1 MSITISTQ
9 GPELLDMFV
18 GESERNVRE
27 LFQAGREAAPS
38 VLFFDEL
45 DSLAPARGKGGDGG
59 GVMDRVVSQLITEMD
74 LLSAGG
80 GEASVNVIGAT
91 NRPDLLDSSLLR
103 RFDKKIYLPS
113 CREPSAQV
121 KVFEAQMRRYSL
133 EEDVD
138 LLAVCAHLP
147 PVVTGADIY
156 DITSRAYFEAL
167 KRKLADVERL
177 SMASTNEPVANTDQ
191 VNSFQSSS
199 HLVQFIGSLPRRDL
213 IVRVSQADLLAAAAT
228 LKPSVSAEEAARYEE
243 MARTFDTH
251 GR

>member
-1 MSITISTQ
+1 
-9 GPELLDMFV
+9 MFV

-74 LLSAGG
+74 LLSASGV

-103 RFDKKIYLPS
+103 RFDKKIYLAS

-133 EEDVD
+133 EDDVE
-138 LLAVCAHLP
+138 LLAVCTQLP

-177 SMASTNEPVANTDQ
+177 SMASTNQPVANTDQ

-213 IVRVSQADLLAAAAT
+213 IVRVSQADLLSAAAT

-251 GR
+251 G